1 VLSTLYG
8 PARVD
13 STVVA
18 WALLLLVPVVLLLM
32 GQEGRARAADALT
45 RRDP

>member
-1 VLSTLYG
+1 MLSTLYG

-13 STVVA
+13 SALVA
-18 WALLLLVPVVLLLM
+18 WLILLLVPVVLVLM
-32 GQEGRARAADALT
+32 GREGRARAAAALT